1 MIYQVLAVKKIDSSF
16 FQDGQRTEFTEV
28 VNIMSKFH
36 HANIV
41 EVIGYCSE
49 QGQNMLIFEYFRNG
63 SLHEFLHVS
72 DDFSKP
78 LTWNTR
84 VRIALGTARALE

>member
-16 FQDGQRTEFTEV
+16 FQDGQCMEFTEIV
-28 VNIMSKFH
+28 CKMSKLH
-36 HANIV
+36 HPNIV

-63 SLHEFLHVS
+63 SLHEFLHLS

-84 VRIALGTARALE
+84 VRIALGAARALE